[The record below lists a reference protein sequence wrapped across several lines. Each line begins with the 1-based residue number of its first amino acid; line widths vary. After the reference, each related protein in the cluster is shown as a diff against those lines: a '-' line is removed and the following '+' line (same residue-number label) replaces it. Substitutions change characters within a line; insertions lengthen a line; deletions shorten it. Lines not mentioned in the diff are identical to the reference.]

1 MGIGEWIASSL
12 GFIVVMLGA
21 MCAGVGLVVYATL
34 ATMRGYVAG
43 EEWETSPAPAPDPQ
57 RSAPAAPAPV
67 RPTAAEPAAVRL
79 AD

>member
-1 MGIGEWIASSL
+1 MYIGEWIGSSL

-21 MCAGVGLVVYATL
+21 MLIGVALVSYAAY

-43 EEWETSPAPAPDPQ
+43 EEPETSPAATADQ
-57 RSAPAAPAPV
+57 RSGAPAAAPV
-67 RPTAAEPAAVRL
+67 LPIATERAAVRL